1 MWLQNPGIW
10 LDISTYC
17 NAACPQCH
25 RTNSN
30 GLDKVD
36 WLPLLQW
43 DLETFKKVFPVPA
56 RYPRYEFCG
65 TWGDPIMNKDI
76 LEIVKYI
83 SDNSNSK
90 IIIDTN
96 GSLRD
101 ESFWWDLGVAGGEN
115 LVVYFAVDGSTQE
128 IHEKYRRKTDL
139 SKIISNMNELSLTQA
154 KVRVVTIV
162 FKHNEND
169 IKNITDLVFSNGATI
184 HKWYPSDR
192 FKSRSDKFDFLNDDG
207 QHETF
212 ERASASNEGKVFK

>member
-25 RTNSN
+25 RTNPK

-43 DLETFKKVFPVPA
+43 DKKKKKKVFPVPS
-56 RYPRYEFCG
+56 RHPRYEFCG

-76 LEIVKYI
+76 LEIVRYI
-83 SDNSNSK
+83 SENSNSK

-101 ESFWWDLGVAGGEN
+101 ETFWWDLGVAGSEN
-115 LVVYFAVDGSTQE
+115 LTVIFAVDGSTQE

-139 SKIISNMNELSLTQA
+139 AKILSNMNELSLTQA
-154 KVRVVTIV
+154 KARAVTIV

-169 IKNITDLVFSNGATI
+169 IENITNLVFANGATI
-184 HKWYPSDR
+184 HKWYPSGR
-192 FKSRSDKFDFLNDDG
+192 FGTYTNKFDFLNENNET
-207 QHETF
+207 ETF
-212 ERASASNEGKVFK
+212 EESFKIGSRSK

>member
-1 MWLQNPGIW
+1 MWLENAGVW
-10 LDISTYC
+10 LDVSTYC

-25 RTNSN
+25 RTNPK

-43 DLETFKKVFPVPA
+43 DLETFKKVFPVPS

-83 SDNSNSK
+83 AENSNSK

-101 ESFWWDLGVAGGEN
+101 ESFWWNLGVAGGEN
-115 LVVYFAVDGSTQE
+115 LIVYFAVDGSTQE
-128 IHEKYRRKTDL
+128 MHEKYRRKTDL
-139 SKIISNMNELSLTQA
+139 SKILSNISELGATRA
-154 KVRVVTIV
+154 KARVVTVV
-162 FKHNEND
+162 FNHNEHD
-169 IKNITDLVFSNGATI
+169 VKNITELVFANGATA
-184 HKWYPSDR
+184 HLWYPSDR
-192 FKSRSDKFDFLNDDG
+192 FKYRTDKFHFLNEDG
-207 QHETF
+207 GEETF
-212 ERASASNEGKVFK
+212 ECATVTKGKVFKK